1 MGASTSS
8 DTGYAMGRSDAE
20 EERLQRQAM
29 FLAPATRRLF
39 AAAGIGP
46 GMKVLDIG
54 SGAGDVALL
63 AAELVG
69 LHGRVVGVDIHPA
82 LVETARRRAAG
93 RANVAFVAGDIR
105 EVALDDDF
113 DAVVGRFV
121 LGHLPD
127 PAAALRHLLPH
138 LRPGGIVAFVEL
150 DIQGVPSAA
159 YPTTPL
165 SEQVARWCA
174 QALRYTAGTDLH
186 RIFLDA
192 GLPAPE
198 MLVDASVGGSPAFLA
213 QQTIWVQETI
223 RSLLPLLVKGGFAS
237 EDAVGI
243 DTLGE
248 RLYAEQVASRS
259 MARSQ
264 LFYGAWARRA

>member
-1 MGASTSS
+1 
-8 DTGYAMGRSDAE
+8 
-20 EERLQRQAM
+20 M
-29 FLAPATRRLF
+29 FLAPVTRRLF

-63 AAELVG
+63 AAERVG
-69 LHGRVVGVDIHPA
+69 LHGRVVGVDLHPA

-93 RANVAFVAGDIR
+93 HANVAFVAGDIR

-127 PAAALRHLLPH
+127 PAAALRRLLPH
-138 LRPGGIVAFVEL
+138 LRPGGIVAFAEL
-150 DIQGVPSAA
+150 DIQGVPYAA

-165 SEQVARWCA
+165 TEQVARWFA

-186 RIFLDA
+186 RVFLDA

-213 QQTIWVQETI
+213 QQTVWVQETI

-237 EDAVGI
+237 EAEVGI

-248 RLYAEQVASRS
+248 RLYAEQVARRS
-259 MARSQ
+259 MVRSH
-264 LFYGAWARRA
+264 LLYGAWARRAAGG

>member
-1 MGASTSS
+1 MGASTSG

-20 EERLQRQAM
+20 EQRLQRQAM
-29 FLAPATRRLF
+29 FLAPVTRRLF

-63 AAELVG
+63 AAEHVG
-69 LHGRVVGVDIHPA
+69 LHGRVVGVDMHPA

-127 PAAALRHLLPH
+127 PAAALRRLLPH

-150 DIQGVPSAA
+150 DIQACR
-159 YPTTPL
+159 TRRTP
-165 SEQVARWCA
+165 
-174 QALRYTAGTDLH
+174 
-186 RIFLDA
+186 
-192 GLPAPE
+192 P
-198 MLVDASVGGSPAFLA
+198 
-213 QQTIWVQETI
+213 
-223 RSLLPLLVKGGFAS
+223 
-237 EDAVGI
+237 
-243 DTLGE
+243 
-248 RLYAEQVASRS
+248 
-259 MARSQ
+259 
-264 LFYGAWARRA
+264 RR